1 MSLSVSAVSSVSGAM
16 LAISGDDPL
25 SAGSFR
31 KKRAALLTAKLPVE
45 PAEGS
50 ETARFQAVGTI
61 VLKVRTVVPASG
73 VVPRQACAMQFRIT
87 QKTCRPRGREPI
99 SAVRGV
105 ENEPICTDV
114 PESGC

>member
-61 VLKVRTVVPASG
+61 VLKSENSCPGKRGGTAAGLRNAVLHNAKNLSSSRQRTD
-73 VVPRQACAMQFRIT
+73 I
-87 QKTCRPRGREPI
+87 GREG
-99 SAVRGV
+99 SRK
-105 ENEPICTDV
+105 
-114 PESGC
+114 